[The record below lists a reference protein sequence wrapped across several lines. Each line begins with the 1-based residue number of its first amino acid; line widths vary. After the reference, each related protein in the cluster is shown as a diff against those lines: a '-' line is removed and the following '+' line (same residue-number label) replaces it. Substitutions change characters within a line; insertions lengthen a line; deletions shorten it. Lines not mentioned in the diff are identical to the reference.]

1 MNRLVYICMFLW
13 LAAPLLAAEMG
24 DDGLHKAAWMRDT
37 FKDLSEDLEEANS
50 EGKRLAVIIEQRN
63 CMYCKKMH
71 ETVFSDPDIF
81 SYLMDNFFVIQI
93 NMFGNVEV
101 TDFNG
106 EALEERD
113 MVSKWGIMF
122 TPTMMFFPEDASDE
136 QPANQVMIASMPG
149 AFGKETARNL
159 LTWVIDKEYEMP
171 GASFQKYH
179 ADKYNARQAAQ
190 SD

>member
-1 MNRLVYICMFLW
+1 MKRLLFICMSLW
-13 LAAPLLAAEMG
+13 LAAPLVAAEMG

-71 ETVFSDPDIF
+71 ETVFSDPDIY

-93 NMFGNVEV
+93 NMFGNIEV

-113 MVSKWGIMF
+113 MVSKWGVMF

-136 QPANQVMIASMPG
+136 QSANQVMIASMPG
-149 AFGKETARNL
+149 AFGKETAKNL
-159 LTWVIDKEYEMP
+159 LTWVIDKEYEVP
-171 GASFQKYH
+171 GANFQKYH
-179 ADKYNARQAAQ
+179 AVKYNARQAAQ

>member
-1 MNRLVYICMFLW
+1 MKRLVFISMFLW

-71 ETVFSDPDIF
+71 DTVFSDPDIF

-106 EALEERD
+106 EALDERD
-113 MVSKWGIMF
+113 MVAKWGMMF

-159 LTWVIDKEYEMP
+159 LTWVIDKEYETP

>member
-1 MNRLVYICMFLW
+1 MTRLVFICMSLW
-13 LAAPLLAAEMG
+13 LATPLLAAEMG

-106 EALEERD
+106 EALEERH
-113 MVSKWGIMF
+113 MVLKWGMMF

-159 LTWVIDKEYEMP
+159 LTWVIDKEYETP

>member
-1 MNRLVYICMFLW
+1 MKRLLFICITL
-13 LAAPLLAAEMG
+13 LLVAPLQAAEMG
-24 DDGLHKAAWMRDT
+24 DDGLHKAAWMRET
-37 FKDLSEDLEEANS
+37 FKDLAEDLVEANS
-50 EGKRLAVIIEQRN
+50 EGKRLAVIIEQQN

-81 SYLMDNFFVIQI
+81 SYIMDNFFVVQI

-106 EALEERD
+106 ETLEERD
-113 MVSKWGIMF
+113 MVSKWGMLF
-122 TPTMMFFPEDASDE
+122 TPTMMFFPEDLSDE
-136 QPANQVMIASMPG
+136 QSANQAMVAYMPG
-149 AFGKETARNL
+149 AFGKETTRNL
-159 LTWVIDKEYEMP
+159 LTWVVDKEYEKP

-179 ADKYNARQAAQ
+179 ADKYNARQSVK

>member
-81 SYLMDNFFVIQI
+81 SYLMDNFFVVQI

-106 EALEERD
+106 EAFEERD
-113 MVSKWGIMF
+113 IVSKWGMLF
-122 TPTMMFFPEDASDE
+122 TPTMMFFPEYVSEE
-136 QPANQVMIASMPG
+136 QNANQVMVASMPG
-149 AFGKETARNL
+149 AFGKETTRNL
-159 LTWVIDKEYEMP
+159 LTWVIDREYETP
-171 GASFQKYH
+171 GASFQKYN
-179 ADKYNARQAAQ
+179 ADKYNARQPVQ

>member
-1 MNRLVYICMFLW
+1 MTRLVFICMSLW
-13 LAAPLLAAEMG
+13 LATPLLATEMG

-106 EALEERD
+106 EALDERD
-113 MVSKWGIMF
+113 MVSKWGMMF

-159 LTWVIDKEYEMP
+159 LTWVIDKEYETP